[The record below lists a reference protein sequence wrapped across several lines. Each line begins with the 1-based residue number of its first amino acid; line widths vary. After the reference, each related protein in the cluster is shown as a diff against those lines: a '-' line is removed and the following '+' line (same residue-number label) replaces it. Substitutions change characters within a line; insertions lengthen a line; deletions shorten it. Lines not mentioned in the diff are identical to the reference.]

1 MNKKFPLLFP
11 VLVDH
16 FKAIKGSSDDPD
28 ETDFEWSE
36 GNFNF
41 KVKEY
46 QPDDYIPSEYNVLYY
61 KNKFCV
67 SAKRYDRLRANQAGR
82 MAASF
87 G

>member
-46 QPDDYIPSEYNVLYY
+46 QPDDYIPSEYNVL
-61 KNKFCV
+61 N
-67 SAKRYDRLRANQAGR
+67 
-82 MAASF
+82 
-87 G
+87 

>member
-46 QPDDYIPSEYNVLYY
+46 FTSQSI
-61 KNKFCV
+61 KFIFF
-67 SAKRYDRLRANQAGR
+67 RL
-82 MAASF
+82 F
-87 G
+87 LP